1 MNRSRPIL
9 IACVLWGAA
18 SVAVTAE
25 DVRVEQLR
33 QDVRELSRLVREQAR
48 QIERLEREIGRL
60 KAAPAPGRPRSVP
73 DAATTT
79 GIWLSSERWKKLR
92 VDMSESEVVALLGP
106 PTAVRSEAPASKTLL
121 YTLELEGTGFL
132 SGSVTLKNTR
142 VREISEPQLR

>member
-1 MNRSRPIL
+1 MNRGRPIL
-9 IACVLWGAA
+9 IACVLWCAGPAA
-18 SVAVTAE
+18 AAAE

-60 KAAPAPGRPRSVP
+60 KAASAPGRPRSVP
-73 DAATTT
+73 DAATE

-106 PTAVRSEAPASKTLL
+106 PTAVRSEAPPSKTLL

-132 SGSVTLKNTR
+132 SGSVTLENTR